1 MGKTIAVQNLVDNL
15 GMVSASLLC
24 LVSVQVGISASG
36 VFLVLAVVTAAIVA
50 LLKIPALNI
59 HTTPGGK
66 TR

>member
-1 MGKTIAVQNLVDNL
+1 
-15 GMVSASLLC
+15 
-24 LVSVQVGISASG
+24 
-36 VFLVLAVVTAAIVA
+36 VTAAIVA

>member
-1 MGKTIAVQNLVDNL
+1 
-15 GMVSASLLC
+15 MVSASLLC